1 MADAH
6 VWVVALDVGAA
17 GPDVATVDAVAR
29 AALAAR
35 RHGWTVQVTGA
46 DEDLTALLDL
56 CGLPAA
62 VPDVL
67 VLAPVSA
74 VGVVGQPEEV
84 EEALPE
90 EDGDVRD
97 EAT

>member
-1 MADAH
+1 MADGH

-17 GPDVATVDAVAR
+17 GPDVATVDTVAR

-46 DEDLTALLDL
+46 DADLTELLEL
-56 CGLPAA
+56 CGLPAS

-67 VLAPVSA
+67 VLAPASA
-74 VGVVGQPEEV
+74 VGVVRQPEEV
-84 EEALPE
+84 EEAVAQE
-90 EDGDVRD
+90 HGDVRD
-97 EAT
+97 EPT